1 MHPKS
6 DSIPDDAIQKN
17 AEQRA
22 YVLYLIDQYKELAV
36 AYSSNPKA
44 VAINLNKA
52 IRKQFGTKA
61 VAVSSTRFE
70 ALCTFLK
77 GRINNT
83 PAATAW
89 ATACRSARR
98 GRWSAAA
105 RSSRR
110 MRRRGS
116 SRPRGRSPCAAARR
130 NGSRPPPAPSRT
142 VRRSSSTTYV
152 CAVASMAGRGGVR
165 DAEARRGSRRAG
177 ASRAGRCR
185 RDLRL
190 VPPARAGEDHA
201 PTDAGRLSEDKR
213 ANMRA
218 RPGLKMPPLRV
229 VFKARLV
236 DERHVRPLAANAL
249 PSPLSCS
256 PF

>member
-1 MHPKS
+1 
-6 DSIPDDAIQKN
+6 
-17 AEQRA
+17 
-22 YVLYLIDQYKELAV
+22 
-36 AYSSNPKA
+36 
-44 VAINLNKA
+44 
-52 IRKQFGTKA
+52 
-61 VAVSSTRFE
+61 
-70 ALCTFLK
+70 
-77 GRINNT
+77 
-83 PAATAW
+83 
-89 ATACRSARR
+89 
-98 GRWSAAA
+98 
-105 RSSRR
+105 